1 MSNAGILNNL
11 KELVVKEKEKYKEL
25 SNGCSNFIFTLNEE
39 KEKYRVLSNY
49 YPDFIFTINDI
60 LFAIEE
66 LEKPKEN
73 RTMSSL
79 FIFDSIKKLIRGE
92 KERYLQLLKYKRYA
106 RIQPI
111 LQEFISFLDNVLSYF
126 EQLEKEEFSR

>member
-1 MSNAGILNNL
+1 MSNIEILNNL

-25 SNGCSNFIFTLNEE
+25 LNGYSNFIFTLNEE
-39 KEKYRVLSNY
+39 KERYRVLLNY
-49 YPDFIFTINDI
+49 YPDFIFTINNI
-60 LFAIEE
+60 LLAIEE

-79 FIFDSIKKLIRGE
+79 FIFDTLKKLLKGE
-92 KERYLQLLKYKRYA
+92 KERYSQLLKYKRYA
-106 RIQPI
+106 RAQPI
-111 LQEFISFLDNVLSYF
+111 FQEFISFLDNVLSYV